1 MKNILIVAPHC
12 DDEVL
17 GCGGIMAKYANQG
30 KNVYVVMITNGN
42 IGAPELFSKKDT
54 AKNRKEAVKACR
66 HLGVKEIE
74 FFDFPAPRLDTIAS
88 YKLASS
94 LKELIFK
101 FDIDT
106 MYIPH
111 RGDIH
116 LDHRV
121 TYDSCL
127 VAARPIDGCPV
138 KRIYAYETLS
148 ETEWAP
154 PLQNDTFIPV
164 VFEDISKFIE
174 TKIEA
179 FRMYKSQLKEYPHSR
194 SVESI
199 KALALHRGVTV
210 GYKYAEAF
218 SLIREIR

>member
-1 MKNILIVAPHC
+1 M
-12 DDEVL
+12 E
-17 GCGGIMAKYANQG
+17 
-30 KNVYVVMITNGN
+30 
-42 IGAPELFSKKDT
+42 
-54 AKNRKEAVKACR
+54 
-66 HLGVKEIE
+66 EIK

-94 LKELIFK
+94 LKELIFE

-164 VFEDISKFIE
+164 VFEDISDFIE
-174 TKIEA
+174 KKIEA
-179 FRMYKSQLKEYPHSR
+179 FKMYRSQLKEYPHSR

-199 KALALHRGVTV
+199 KALAVHRGVTV
-210 GYKYAEAF
+210 GYHYAEAF
-218 SLIREIR
+218 SLVREIR

>member
-1 MKNILIVAPHC
+1 VAPHC

-17 GCGGIMAKYANQG
+17 GCGGTMAKHANEG
-30 KNVYVVMITNGN
+30 DNVYVVMITNGN
-42 IGAPELFSKKDT
+42 IGAPELFSKSET
-54 AKNRKEAVKACR
+54 EKNRKEAVKACR
-66 HLGVKEIE
+66 HLGVREVE

-88 YKLASS
+88 YKLS
-94 LKELIFK
+94 LALKDLIFRYQ
-101 FDIDT
+101 IDT

-116 LDHRV
+116 LDHRI
-121 TYDSCL
+121 TYECCL

-148 ETEWAP
+148 ETEWAA

-164 VFEDISKFIE
+164 IFEDISEFLDK
-174 TKIEA
+174 KIEA
-179 FRMYKSQLKEYPHSR
+179 FKMYESQVKQYPHSR
-194 SVESI
+194 SIESI

-218 SLIREIR
+218 MLVREIR